1 MRDLR
6 KELKEG
12 KTLLGTFVWEFSS
25 PYISRVLASCGWD
38 FILVDTEHTSLSVE
52 TVGNLVATARDWDL
66 PSIVRVPAIERP
78 YFSRPLD
85 AGAAGIMVPRIETPE
100 EVEQAVSF
108 IKFPPLGTRGVGFG
122 LTLTRYQMVK
132 PGEHAEFLNQTTLVV
147 LQIETK
153 GAVERMD
160 EVLAHKEVD
169 VAYVGPFDLSHSLGI
184 PGQFDHPLM
193 ISTMEKIIAGCER
206 HGVVPGVYAHTFEA
220 GSKWMDKGMRF
231 FVCSGD
237 VWLLKQKSQEV
248 LESYRNHLA
257 TIRR

>member
-1 MRDLR
+1 MRNLR

-12 KTLLGTFVWEFSS
+12 KTLLGTFVWESSS
-25 PYISRVLASCGWD
+25 PHVCRILASAGWD
-38 FILVDTEHTSLSVE
+38 FVLVDTEHTSLSVE
-52 TVGNLVATARDWDL
+52 TVGHLIATARDCSL

-85 AGAAGIMVPRIETPE
+85 AGAAGIMIPRIETPE
-100 EVEQAVSF
+100 EVAQAVSY
-108 IKFPPLGTRGVGFG
+108 IKFPPQGTRGVGFG
-122 LTLTRYQMVK
+122 LTLTNYQMVK
-132 PGEHAEFLNQTTLVV
+132 PGEHAAYLNETTLVV

-160 EVLAHKEVD
+160 EILSHPGVD

-193 ISTMEKIIAGCER
+193 ISTMEKIIAACEQ
-206 HGVVPGVYAHTFEA
+206 HGVVPGVYAHTFDS
-220 GSKWMDKGMRF
+220 GRKWIDKGMRF

-237 VWLLKQKSQEV
+237 VWLLKQKSLEV
-248 LESYRNHLA
+248 LDSYRNYLEKG
-257 TIRR
+257 R

>member
-12 KTLLGTFVWEFSS
+12 KTLLGTFIWEFSS
-25 PYISRVLASCGWD
+25 PHLCRVLASAGWD
-38 FILVDTEHTSLSVE
+38 FVLVDTEHTSLSVE
-52 TVGNLVATARDWDL
+52 TVGNLIAVARDCSL

-85 AGAAGIMVPRIETPE
+85 AGAAGIMIPRIETPE
-100 EVEQAVSF
+100 EVGQAVSF
-108 IKFPPLGTRGVGFG
+108 MKFPPGGTRGVGFG
-122 LTLTRYQMVK
+122 LTLTNYQMVK
-132 PGEHAEFLNQTTLVV
+132 PGEHAAYLNETTLVV

-153 GAVERMD
+153 AAVERMD
-160 EVLAHKEVD
+160 EILSHPAVD

-193 ISTMEKIIAGCER
+193 ISTMEKIIEGCER
-206 HGVVPGVYAHTFEA
+206 HGVVPGVYAHTFES
-220 GSKWMDKGMRF
+220 GRTWIDKGMRF

-248 LESYRNHLA
+248 LACYRDYLERGN
-257 TIRR
+257 